1 MRKFKNII
9 FLLIL
14 ITILA
19 GLSHGLNGAIKS
31 DVNLIQNRNKNLI
44 KIQQE
49 KKNTID
55 VLVVGDSESYT
66 SISPL
71 EMWGSH
77 GFTSYVC
84 GQSGQKIQETYYAL
98 KTALQ
103 SQSPKLVVLET
114 NVLFRSQ
121 TNFSAIRES
130 VVQTGKYY
138 FSLFQFHDVWKPL
151 LLGNRYAVEDYAG
164 FIIRDTVA
172 SYNNGEY
179 MKETNGKEVISNVV
193 NDNMKEIIELCNENG
208 AKLLLVSAPS
218 PLNYNY
224 RKHNAINEYA
234 KENSLEY
241 LDLNLKT
248 KELDINWETDSMDKG
263 DHLNLFGAY
272 KVTKYL
278 GNYLKVNY
286 DLPDHR
292 RDASYQEWENSAK
305 NYETIIK
312 DKLKTRQ

>member
-1 MRKFKNII
+1 MRKFKNIF

-19 GLSHGLNGAIKS
+19 GLSHGLNEAAKS

-44 KIQQE
+44 KIQQK

-55 VLVVGDSESYT
+55 VLVLGDSESYT

-84 GQSGQKIQETYYAL
+84 GQSGQKIQETYYTL

-121 TNFSAIRES
+121 TGISGIRES

-138 FSLFQFHDVWKPL
+138 FPLFQFHDVWKPL
-151 LLGNRYAVEDYAG
+151 LLGKRYAVEDYAG

-172 SYNNGEY
+172 SYDNGEY
-179 MKETNGKEVISNVV
+179 MKETNGKEVISDIV
-193 NDNMKEIIELCNENG
+193 NDNMKEIIELCNEKG
-208 AKLLLVSAPS
+208 AKLLLLSAPS

-224 RKHNAINEYA
+224 RKHNAIKEYA

-241 LDLNLKT
+241 QDLNLKT
-248 KELDINWETDSMDKG
+248 KELDINWETDSMDMG

-278 GNYLKVNY
+278 GNYFKVNY

-292 RDASYQEWENSAK
+292 GDATYQEWEDSAK
-305 NYETIIK
+305 NYETITK
-312 DKLKTRQ
+312 DKLEAMQ